1 MKVKDLEKLRERGL
15 LLDPQIYEW
24 VATKGQDDP
33 TPNTHQAAVFI
44 AHFKCN
50 FGVFPSK
57 FLEQI
62 CRYYGI
68 ELVHLLP
75 NAVAMLSVFAF
86 FYEAWL
92 GVKPY
97 LDLWH
102 YFILFLIIPRTWLS
116 GQSVFP

>member
-1 MKVKDLEKLRERGL
+1 M
-15 LLDPQIYEW
+15 
-24 VATKGQDDP
+24 
-33 TPNTHQAAVFI
+33 VFI
-44 AHFKCN
+44 AHFKCG

-62 CRYYGI
+62 CRHYGI

-75 NAVAMLSVFAF
+75 NAVAMLSIFAF
-86 FYEAWL
+86 LCEAWL

-102 YFILFLIIPRTWLS
+102 HFYSATYYAKNLAI
-116 GQSVFP
+116 GSVGFSLRREATI